1 MLIHGSRKTFVNDLH
16 TNPIVAMDINEGRK
30 VMISKRTLN
39 SINTDENPCTEDE
52 TLSRTECLL
61 KEVLSTKTIAHS
73 HFFVVLLWE
82 GLQVVMLPST
92 CSLGARSMLGVFSLL
107 DARVLCQEQ
116 CSCSLGARG

>member
-52 TLSRTECLL
+52 KLSRTECLL
-61 KEVLSTKTIAHS
+61 KEVLPM
-73 HFFVVLLWE
+73 FLN
-82 GLQVVMLPST
+82 
-92 CSLGARSMLGVFSLL
+92 
-107 DARVLCQEQ
+107 
-116 CSCSLGARG
+116 